1 MNNPKCFFEVSADGE
16 NIGRMVFELRE
27 DLVPKTV
34 ENFKKLCEGFDGKCF
49 KTSIFHRIIPG
60 FMCQVRP
67 AGVQSAPGEG
77 QSVCGRVC
85 VSSVYS
91 VCVCV
96 YVYCPFTTSTP
107 DRLHI
112 AHCNH
117 SHDCTVS
124 GTAGVGVCSVLG
136 LV

>member
-96 YVYCPFTTSTP
+96 CTCTVLS
-107 DRLHI
+107 RLLLPI
-112 AHCNH
+112 AHPN
-117 SHDCTVS
+117 TKQM
-124 GTAGVGVCSVLG
+124 ANF
-136 LV
+136 